1 MKKSFSQ
8 LKKDLKVGTK
18 LKVLYHCRQ
27 NDINGERFLQDR
39 VISKVQTNAFTSK
52 WGEDPKDYWCYYPTN
67 SNLVDYE
74 ENTFTFYEYGER
86 ELTDYEKTMLDKL
99 HNLCTKEERYLDAY
113 TDSNIEYWRQKKYA
127 RENNVEYLLG
137 FEFHNGLKYNF
148 NTGKMYDKKIKGNK
162 LFIFQI
168 VNESE
173 A

>member
-18 LKVLYHCRQ
+18 LKAVYHFRQ

-52 WGEDPKDYWCYYPTN
+52 WGDDPKDYWCYYPTN

-74 ENTFTFYEYGER
+74 DNTFTFYEHGER
-86 ELTDYEKTMLDKL
+86 DLTDYEKTMLDKL
-99 HNLCTKEERYLDAY
+99 NNLCTEEERQLDMY
-113 TDSNIEYWRQKKYA
+113 TDSNIEYWKKQKFA

-137 FEFHNGLKYNF
+137 FEFHNSLKYNF
-148 NTGKMYDKKIKGNK
+148 NTGKMYDKNIRGNK
-162 LFIFQI
+162 LFTFQI
-168 VNESE
+168 VN
-173 A
+173 